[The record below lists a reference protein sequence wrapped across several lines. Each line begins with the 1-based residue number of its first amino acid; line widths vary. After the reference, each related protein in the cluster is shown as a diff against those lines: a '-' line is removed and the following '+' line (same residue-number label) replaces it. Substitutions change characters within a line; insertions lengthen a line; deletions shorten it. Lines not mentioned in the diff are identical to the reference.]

1 MTERTRTVGY
11 VKRTQVT
18 LAQTVYAVVHP
29 DNVETL
35 DVDVEVSVLA
45 LLHVWTSRRL
55 YVNTS
60 A

>member
-1 MTERTRTVGY
+1 MTERTRTVGF

-35 DVDVEVSVLA
+35 DVEVEVGS
-45 LLHVWTSRRL
+45 LHCGSRTLGTR
-55 YVNTS
+55 S
-60 A
+60 